1 MGLGDAYPERVI
13 AVDDCSRWRRTM
25 TREFE
30 GFGCNGNGER
40 ETSIR
45 WYFFE
50 PPVSDETKRLKG
62 LLDRAVV

>member
-1 MGLGDAYPERVI
+1 
-13 AVDDCSRWRRTM
+13 M